1 MGKKREHKV
10 VVSCDPSFKGCAFL
24 LWDKADNN
32 YSKAQVYDIRDG
44 RKQYDV
50 FLIQVQLVNDLL
62 REVFMDFDP
71 RILECT
77 AFIIE
82 GQFKPK
88 MQCLLHAIVNQLYV
102 MMPEENNLKVFT
114 ISARTWRP
122 YFTDLGTGNYLQ
134 RKKASVEYVRTNPQ
148 LICSER
154 WSKDDNV
161 CEAILLL
168 NYVVRKHSL
177 LVRDTMPIRLWLGDD
192 HKDFQDNEIRKACPD
207 CKGTK
212 YMSIRLVGKGDKKGD
227 PYFHCKD
234 CQTKTHQ
241 GYKGAVTNK
250 KWLELIRQA
259 QREAG
264 NYLLDEEDQ
273 DQDQEEEEEVVQ
285 TRQTKKAP
293 SKIAQARKASHLAK
307 LPQPKKTMDYEFE
320 IQSLQ
325 ARVYTLEQLLLQYMG
340 SQQEEEELPSSGTK
354 RRKLEKPTTPSYFSD
369 QELLNA
375 SRYDNGDG
383 DEDTNFGG

>member
-1 MGKKREHKV
+1 MGKKREHKAIL
-10 VVSCDPSFKGCAFL
+10 SCDPSFKGCAFL
-24 LWDKADNN
+24 LWYKADNN

-44 RKQYDV
+44 RKQYDA

-62 REVFMDFDP
+62 REVFLDFDP
-71 RILECT
+71 HILECT

-102 MMPEENNLKVFT
+102 LLPEENNLKVYS

-122 YFTDLGTGNYLQ
+122 FFTDLGTGNYQQ

-177 LVRDTMPIRLWLGDD
+177 LVRDTMPIRLWLGDE
-192 HKDFQDNEIRKACPD
+192 HKDFEDTQIKKACPD
-207 CKGTK
+207 CKQTK
-212 YMSIRLVGKGDKKGD
+212 WMSIRLVGKGDKKGD
-227 PYFHCKD
+227 AYFHCKD
-234 CQTKTHQ
+234 CQTKTNK
-241 GYKGAVTNK
+241 GYKGAVINK
-250 KWLELIRQA
+250 NWLKLIREA

-264 NYLLDEEDQ
+264 NYLLDDEE
-273 DQDQEEEEEVVQ
+273 EVEEEEVAP
-285 TRQTKKAP
+285 RQTTPKKP
-293 SKIAQARKASHLAK
+293 SLKERRKASCLAK
-307 LPQPKKTMDYEFE
+307 LPAAKPAIDYEFE
-320 IQSLQ
+320 IESLK
-325 ARVYTLEQLLLQYMG
+325 ARVYTLEQLLLRSMKPQE
-340 SQQEEEELPSSGTK
+340 QEEEEGVPHAGNK
-354 RRKLEKPTTPSYFSD
+354 RRKLEKPTTPNYFSE
-369 QELLNA
+369 QEMLDA
-375 SRYDNGDG
+375 HRFDNGDG
-383 DEDTNFGG
+383 DENDSYAG

>member
-10 VVSCDPSFKGCAFL
+10 VLSCDPSFKGCAFL

-44 RKQYDV
+44 RKQYDS

-62 REVFMDFDP
+62 REVFLDFDP
-71 RILECT
+71 RILDCT
-77 AFIIE
+77 VFIIE

-122 YFTDLGTGNYLQ
+122 YFVDLGTGNYLQ
-134 RKKASVEYVRTNPQ
+134 RKKASVEYVRANPQ

-177 LVRDTMPIRLWLGDD
+177 LVRDTMPIRLWLGDE
-192 HKDFQDNEIRKACPD
+192 HRDFTDTQIKKACPD
-207 CKGTK
+207 CKESK
-212 YMSIRLVGKGDKKGD
+212 WMSIRLVGKGDKKGE
-227 PYFHCKD
+227 PYFHCKN
-234 CQTKTHQ
+234 CQSKTNN

-250 KWLELIRQA
+250 KWLDLIRSA

-264 NYLLDEEDQ
+264 NYLLDEEEQ
-273 DQDQEEEEEVVQ
+273 PEEEYEPLPLPAP
-285 TRQTKKAP
+285 TKRRWPTPAP
-293 SKIAQARKASHLAK
+293 K
-307 LPQPKKTMDYEFE
+307 PKKQSVDYEFE
-320 IQSLQ
+320 IKSLK
-325 ARVYTLEQLLLQYMG
+325 ARVFTLEQMLLQMMN
-340 SQQEEEELPSSGTK
+340 SQEAEEDEPSVFSQLPAK
-354 RRKLEKPTTPSYFSD
+354 RKKMEKPTTPSFTHFSD
-369 QELLNA
+369 EE
-375 SRYDNGDG
+375 RYENGDPDNMIDYAG
-383 DEDTNFGG
+383 

>member
-1 MGKKREHKV
+1 MGKKREHKAIL
-10 VVSCDPSFKGCAFL
+10 SCDPSFKGCAFL
-24 LWDKADNN
+24 LWYKADNN

-44 RKQYDV
+44 RKQYDT

-62 REVFMDFDP
+62 RELFMDFGA
-71 RILECT
+71 RILDCT

-102 MMPEENNLKVFT
+102 MIPEENNLKVYS

-122 YFTDLGTGNYLQ
+122 FFTDLGSGNYQQ

-177 LVRDTMPIRLWLGDD
+177 LVQDTMPIRLWLGDE
-192 HKDFQDNEIRKACPD
+192 HKDFEDTQIKKACPD
-207 CKGTK
+207 CKQTK
-212 YMSIRLVGKGDKKGD
+212 WMSIRLVGKGDKKGD
-227 PYFHCKD
+227 AYFHCKN
-234 CQTKTHQ
+234 CQTKTNK
-241 GYKGAVTNK
+241 GYKEAVTNK
-250 KWLELIRQA
+250 NWLKLIREA

-264 NYLLDEEDQ
+264 NYLMEDEAGDTEEI
-273 DQDQEEEEEVVQ
+273 EEEPASQLKAAASRMKTLRSEQ
-285 TRQTKKAP
+285 KK
-293 SKIAQARKASHLAK
+293 K
-307 LPQPKKTMDYEFE
+307 PQPKKPTIDYEFE
-320 IQSLQ
+320 IESLK
-325 ARVYTLEQLLLQYMG
+325 ARVYTLEQLLLQSMS
-340 SQQEEEELPSSGTK
+340 SQDEEAPHTGNK
-354 RRKLEKPTTPSYFSD
+354 RRKLEKPTTPSYFSE
-369 QELLNA
+369 QELLDA
-375 SRYDNGDG
+375 HRYDNGDG
-383 DEDTNFGG
+383 DEESFAG